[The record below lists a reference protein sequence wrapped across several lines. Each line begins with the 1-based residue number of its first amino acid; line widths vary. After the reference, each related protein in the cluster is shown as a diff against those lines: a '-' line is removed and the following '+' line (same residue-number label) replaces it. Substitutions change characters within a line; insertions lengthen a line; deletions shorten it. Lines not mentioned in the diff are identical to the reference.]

1 MMASTRFMAD
11 FTGASSPQEEDLILM
26 DLARRDA
33 MRGMQFEIPD
43 PEEFAQRLPLAAT
56 QALLTARHGE
66 TGWRVSDARAKVLR
80 PYSLVECRGPHL
92 SAFGIKVRR
101 VLVKWESEQ

>member
-1 MMASTRFMAD
+1 MMAARLSPYFYG
-11 FTGASSPQEEDLILM
+11 GASPEEEDAILM

-33 MRGMQFEIPD
+33 MRSMRFEIPD
-43 PEEFAQRLPLAAT
+43 HEEFAQRLPLVAT
-56 QALLTARHGE
+56 HALMTAWSSE
-66 TGWRVSDARAKVLR
+66 TGWRVSEARAKVLR
-80 PYSLVECRGPHL
+80 PYSLVEIGGPHL